1 MQSLINF
8 QDNCVQFDF
17 QNKPGQQIK
26 IVGSYD
32 DPYFCGKDV
41 CAILEYSNVKD
52 ALQKHV
58 KPKYKK
64 DLKTIVEE
72 LGCAAHSNS
81 ITAISSIEPSYHAGK
96 AIYINEP
103 GLYALI
109 MKSRTSFAETFQDF
123 VYEQILPSIRKRGRF
138 QLEQTIALKD
148 DKIDELSALVKQMD
162 IRSKEMMN
170 ELLQKNDEL
179 LKNTN
184 VLKDQNNE
192 LLDQN
197 NELLDQN
204 NELLNQNS
212 ELLDTAD
219 QQTLQLQTVQHKLG
233 VAVKDRAPLPRQKNK
248 QERFV
253 LIKRAQK
260 RNGLT
265 PEHIYY
271 TIRAQDLR
279 AKQSLRTQETMYI
292 VEILLDLTCHP
303 NSKTLYNRIKDE
315 LIQKRVQFSYNNI
328 SIDKSE
334 IDESELIDHMRKIDD
349 QKQDV

>member
-1 MQSLINF
+1 MQAAKRLAAPSALQQLVNMSGDYIS
-8 QDNCVQFDF
+8 FDIESKKD
-17 QNKPGQQIK
+17 QKIK
-26 IVGSYD
+26 IVGTFD

-41 CAILEYSNVKD
+41 CTILEHKSIKQSLFELD
-52 ALQKHV
+52 SD
-58 KPKYKK
+58 YKK
-64 DLKTIVEE
+64 DLKTIMEE
-72 LGCAAHSNS
+72 LVRDHLTNS
-81 ITAISSIEPSYHAGK
+81 ITEIPNIPTYHEGK
-96 AIYINEP
+96 AVYINEP

-109 MKSRTSFAETFQDF
+109 MKSKTHFAKTFQKF

-148 DKIDELSALVKQMD
+148 DKIDELSSLVKQMD
-162 IRSKEMMN
+162 IRSKETSVKLN

-179 LKNTN
+179 LET
-184 VLKDQNNE
+184 VHDLKDQNN
-192 LLDQN
+192 
-197 NELLDQN
+197 
-204 NELLNQNS
+204 

-233 VAVKDRAPLPRQKNK
+233 VSVKDRAPLPRQKNK

-260 RNGLT
+260 RNGLK

-271 TIRAQDLR
+271 TIRAQDLT
-279 AKQSLRTQETMYI
+279 AKQSLRTQETMYDI
-292 VEILLDLTCHP
+292 QVLLDLTCHP

-334 IDESELIDHMRKIDD
+334 IDESELIDHMKKIDD

>member
-1 MQSLINF
+1 M
-8 QDNCVQFDF
+8 
-17 QNKPGQQIK
+17 
-26 IVGSYD
+26 
-32 DPYFCGKDV
+32 
-41 CAILEYSNVKD
+41 
-52 ALQKHV
+52 
-58 KPKYKK
+58 
-64 DLKTIVEE
+64 
-72 LGCAAHSNS
+72 NS
-81 ITAISSIEPSYHAGK
+81 K
-96 AIYINEP
+96 
-103 GLYALI
+103 
-109 MKSRTSFAETFQDF
+109 TSFAETFQDF

-179 LKNTN
+179 LKNMN
-184 VLKDQNNE
+184 DLKDQNN
-192 LLDQN
+192 
-197 NELLDQN
+197 
-204 NELLNQNS
+204 

-334 IDESELIDHMRKIDD
+334 IDESELINHMKKIDD

>member
-26 IVGSYD
+26 IVGTFD

-41 CAILEYSNVKD
+41 CAILEHKSIKQSLFELD
-52 ALQKHV
+52 SD
-58 KPKYKK
+58 YKK
-64 DLKTIVEE
+64 DLKTIMKE
-72 LGCAAHSNS
+72 LVRDHLTNS

-96 AIYINEP
+96 AVYINEP

-109 MKSRTSFAETFQDF
+109 MKSKTQFAKTFQKF

-162 IRSKEMMN
+162 IRSKETSVKLN

-179 LKNTN
+179 LET
-184 VLKDQNNE
+184 VHD
-192 LLDQN
+192 
-197 NELLDQN
+197 
-204 NELLNQNS
+204 LN
-212 ELLDTAD
+212 DTAD

-315 LIQKRVQFSYNNI
+315 LIEKGVQFSYNNI
-328 SIDKSE
+328 SIVGSK
-334 IDESELIDHMRKIDD
+334 IDEKMLVAYMRKIDD
-349 QKQDV
+349 KKLDV

>member
-1 MQSLINF
+1 M
-8 QDNCVQFDF
+8 CVLT
-17 QNKPGQQIK
+17 PSGPAT
-26 IVGSYD
+26 SWL
-32 DPYFCGKDV
+32 
-41 CAILEYSNVKD
+41 LEYSNVKD

-72 LGCAAHSNS
+72 VGCAAHPTS
-81 ITAISSIEPSYHAGK
+81 IIEIPSSKLSYNEGK
-96 AIYINEP
+96 AVYINEP

-162 IRSKEMMN
+162 IRSKETSVKLN

-179 LKNTN
+179 LET
-184 VLKDQNNE
+184 VHD
-192 LLDQN
+192 
-197 NELLDQN
+197 
-204 NELLNQNS
+204 LN
-212 ELLDTAD
+212 DTAD

-260 RNGLT
+260 RNGLK

-334 IDESELIDHMRKIDD
+334 IDESELIDHMKKIDD

>member
-138 QLEQTIALKD
+138 QLEQTIAL
-148 DKIDELSALVKQMD
+148 
-162 IRSKEMMN
+162 
-170 ELLQKNDEL
+170 
-179 LKNTN
+179 
-184 VLKDQNNE
+184 
-192 LLDQN
+192 
-197 NELLDQN
+197 
-204 NELLNQNS
+204 
-212 ELLDTAD
+212 
-219 QQTLQLQTVQHKLG
+219 
-233 VAVKDRAPLPRQKNK
+233 
-248 QERFV
+248 
-253 LIKRAQK
+253 
-260 RNGLT
+260 
-265 PEHIYY
+265 PE
-271 TIRAQDLR
+271 
-279 AKQSLRTQETMYI
+279 SPYI
-292 VEILLDLTCHP
+292 
-303 NSKTLYNRIKDE
+303 
-315 LIQKRVQFSYNNI
+315 IQKCVSKKETN
-328 SIDKSE
+328 
-334 IDESELIDHMRKIDD
+334 
-349 QKQDV
+349 

>member
-1 MQSLINF
+1 MQSLIKFEN
-8 QDNCVQFDF
+8 NRVTFDF
-17 QNKPGQQIK
+17 ETKPGQKIK
-26 IVGSYD
+26 IVGTFD

-41 CAILEYSNVKD
+41 CAILEYSSAKV
-52 ALQKHV
+52 ALQNHV

-64 DLKTIVEE
+64 DLQTIVEE
-72 LGCAAHSNS
+72 VGNVSLPTS
-81 ITAISSIEPSYHAGK
+81 IIEIPSSKLSYNDGK
-96 AIYINEP
+96 AVYINEP

-148 DKIDELSALVKQMD
+148 DKIDELSSLVKQMD
-162 IRSKEMMN
+162 IRSKEMSVK
-170 ELLQKNDEL
+170 LDEL
-179 LKNTN
+179 
-184 VLKDQNNE
+184 VSQNNE

-197 NELLDQN
+197 N
-204 NELLNQNS
+204 

-260 RNGLT
+260 RNGLK

-334 IDESELIDHMRKIDD
+334 IDESELIDHMKKIDD